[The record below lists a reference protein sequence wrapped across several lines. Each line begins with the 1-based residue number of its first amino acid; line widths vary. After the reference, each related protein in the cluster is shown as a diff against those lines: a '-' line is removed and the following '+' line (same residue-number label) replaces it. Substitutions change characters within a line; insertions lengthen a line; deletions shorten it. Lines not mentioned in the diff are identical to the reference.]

1 MDSISEKDNALA
13 WTEVLASDEL
23 GETPRVVKH
32 GSRQIAVFRSGSDIY
47 ACNNRCPHEGYPL
60 AEGTLSDGC
69 VLTCNWH
76 NWKFD
81 LSSGETLIGGDR
93 LRRYPVREEGG
104 KILVDLSAPPASDII
119 DAALHDLLD
128 SFDDHE
134 YDRMAREIAR
144 VMKAGGDPMVAV
156 HAAVNATYDRF
167 EYGTSHTIAVA
178 ADWLALYRQFAGDP
192 SRQLTCI
199 TEIVAYLAWDTRR
212 QKTFPYPRSVRPY
225 DQDAF
230 VAAIERENEEAAI
243 AFVRGG
249 LRDGLG
255 FDDFYEG
262 LARAALAHYQ
272 DFGHALIYVLKSRE
286 FVAGAGPETLEPV
299 LLMLVRSLVYATRED
314 LIPEFKSYAPALDAW
329 TGGEGVPDSDVLRA
343 SGVAPV
349 LHEISRFGGDHIG
362 VYNALVDAAA
372 WQMLHMDLGYSL
384 ATTGPVQDNVGWLD
398 FTHALTFANAVRR
411 VCSDFPA
418 LWPAGLLQIGCFLG
432 RNGKYVDTTLD
443 TTAWSVDDPLA
454 YVREQ
459 RDGVVDHGQ
468 FEYIVAAHILKLSHA
483 MAEEIEAQPDAVWT
497 RTAAAALNRFLNSP
511 LKRKHPLRTARQAL
525 EMVKREG

>member
-1 MDSISEKDNALA
+1 MDSVPESETPAA
-13 WTEVLASDEL
+13 WTEVLASEDL
-23 GETPRVVKH
+23 DAGPKVVKH
-32 GSRQIAVFRSGSDIY
+32 ESHQIAVFRSGNEIY

-93 LRRYPVREEGG
+93 LRRYPAREENG
-104 KILVDLSAPPASDII
+104 KIFVDLSPPPASDII

-144 VMKAGGDPMVAV
+144 IMKAGGDPMAAV
-156 HAAVNATYDRF
+156 HAALNATYERF

-178 ADWLALYRQFAGDP
+178 ADWLALYRGFAGDP

-212 QKTFPYPRSVRPY
+212 QKTFPYPRAAHPY

-230 VAAIERENEEAAI
+230 VAAIEHEDEEAAI
-243 AFVRGG
+243 AFIRGG

-255 FDDFYEG
+255 FDAFYEG

-286 FVAGAGPETLEPV
+286 FVAAAGPETLEPV

-314 LIPEFKSYAPALDAW
+314 LIPAFKSYAPTLEAW
-329 TGGEGVPDSDVLRA
+329 SGNAGVPDIEILRA
-343 SGVAPV
+343 GGVAPV
-349 LHEISRFGGDHIG
+349 LKETAKFGGDPMA
-362 VYNALVDAAA
+362 VYNALFDAAA
-372 WQMLHMDLGYSL
+372 WQMLHMDIGYSL
-384 ATTGPVQDNVGWLD
+384 ATSGPVQDNVGWLD

-432 RNGKYVDTTLD
+432 RSGKYVDARQE
-443 TTAWSVDDPLA
+443 TAEWSVDDPLG
-454 YVREQ
+454 YVRER

-468 FEYIVAAHILKLSHA
+468 FEYIVAAHMLKLSHA
-483 MAEEIEAQPDAVWT
+483 IAEEIEAQPGAQWAG
-497 RTAAAALNRFLNSP
+497 TAAAALNRFLNSP

-525 EMVKREG
+525 DMVRREG